1 MTKSC
6 RDNFQEQIWPILL
19 VQFLLAIVGNSL
31 AIYHFLTSKRKW
43 NTAIVYC
50 FNLAVSDLLYA
61 FSLFPMILYYFPPKD
76 WIYGPV
82 LCMLDRFFFFCNLY
96 ASTFFIAC
104 ISLNRYVAVVHPF
117 FAQVRATLRH
127 ARILSGSV
135 WLLVVVISSP
145 VLHFST
151 LNRVSQNNINT
162 TQCLGSASDEQL
174 PRYWP
179 YSLFLLV
186 FGFGLPFLLTGIS
199 CGVIIYTI
207 HNNRNIPV
215 LKKRKVKA
223 LVSLVVVLYLIFYL
237 PFHVL
242 QNLHLSHRMR
252 QRIDCG
258 LIHMA
263 FQLTKVLVHFHIC
276 IHPLVYAVQ
285 TNGIQK
291 YFCRVFWWRT
301 HAEEEEKNV
310 ELRSRIPPLLWFT
323 RTRVD
328 GTASC

>member
-1 MTKSC
+1 MTESC

-19 VQFLLAIVGNSL
+19 VQFLLAIVENSL
-31 AIYHFLTSKRKW
+31 AIYRFLTSKRKW
-43 NTAIVYC
+43 KTGIIFC

-82 LCMLDRFFFFCNLY
+82 LCI
-96 ASTFFIAC
+96 TFSIAC

-117 FAQVRATLRH
+117 FAQVHVTLRL
-127 ARILSGSV
+127 ARLLSGAV
-135 WLLVVVISSP
+135 WLLVVVISVP

-151 LNRVSQNNINT
+151 QNYVSQNNINT

-174 PRYWP
+174 PMYWP
-179 YSLFLLV
+179 YSLFLLA
-186 FGFGLPFLLTGIS
+186 FGFRLLFILTSIS

-207 HNNRNIPV
+207 HNNPNIPM

-223 LVSLVVVLYLIFYL
+223 LVSLVVMLYLIFYL

-242 QNLHLSHRMR
+242 QNLHLSHRMCK
-252 QRIDCG
+252 RIDCG
-258 LIHMA
+258 LIHKA
-263 FQLTKVLVHFHIC
+263 FQLAKVLVHFHIC
-276 IHPLVYAVQ
+276 IYPLVYAVQ

-291 YFCRVFWWRT
+291 YC
-301 HAEEEEKNV
+301 NG
-310 ELRSRIPPLLWFT
+310 LRKLSA
-323 RTRVD
+323 
-328 GTASC
+328 TARPTSCTVVL